1 MNSIPF
7 ILWTVFGLI
16 GLFLFTKYRV
26 STIESNLL
34 DRSEARKVSID
45 FIREFVGI
53 DVEEWDV
60 YSVYWYEHETV
71 NKLHHLGLLKKN
83 RHILHEMGLVE
94 SWRIRF
100 VHQNQSFVIG
110 VNAKREVTFFYADVR
125 QTSLPNKGAQI
136 SLEGLKEQLT
146 YSSKGLWAKTKPT
159 GSGSKEEDFR
169 EIKTYWYLAEKEDI
183 RLKVTVE
190 MQSGVITYIGT
201 DTEILTDQMNKVIR
215 DEQVESTFGISG
227 MLGSAAAMIIAILVL
242 VLMNVQIQI
251 TLSLILGLI
260 IVLVQSLTI
269 KEDIQL
275 TIVNAYD
282 ARMSVHT
289 VQLLGILSTLFAGL
303 LTGFVVFICSL
314 AGGALVNELG
324 LKFLDQS
331 IVQIFIGLSAGI
343 ISLGI
348 TSLVFYLLERMNR
361 LRISPELSNRSM
373 FLSGFTLRQGLNMS
387 LQSSI
392 GEEVIYRLLMISLIF
407 WLSGSMILSILISS
421 LLWAIMHQVT
431 GYDPRW
437 IRWTHLFVFGCF
449 LGFLFV
455 NYGFISVL
463 AAHFVHNLV
472 LVCMPLWQFKLQ
484 RYLHTKKPQHTSL

>member
-1 MNSIPF
+1 MDSITF
-7 ILWTVFGLI
+7 ILWAGLGLI

-60 YSVYWYEHETV
+60 YSVYWYDHETV

-94 SWRIRF
+94 SWRVRF

-125 QTSLPNKGAQI
+125 QTLLPNKGAQI

-331 IVQIFIGLSAGI
+331 IVQIYIGLSAGI

-348 TSLVFYLLERMNR
+348 TSLVFHFLERMNR

-437 IRWTHLFVFGCF
+437 IRWAHLFIFGCF

-455 NYGFISVL
+455 NYGFICVL
-463 AAHFVHNLV
+463 TAHFIHNLV

-484 RYLHTKKPQHTSL
+484 RYIHTKKPQHTSL

>member
-1 MNSIPF
+1 MNSFTF
-7 ILWTVFGLI
+7 ILWTGLGVI
-16 GLFLFTKYRV
+16 GLVLFMKYRV
-26 STIESNLL
+26 ATIESNLL
-34 DRSEARKVSID
+34 DKSEARKVSID
-45 FIREFVGI
+45 FMKEFVGL

-60 YSVYWYEHETV
+60 YSVYWYDHETV
-71 NKLHHLGLLKKN
+71 NKLHHLGLLNKN
-83 RHILHEMGLVE
+83 RRILHEMGLVE
-94 SWRIRF
+94 SWRVRF
-100 VHQNQSFVIG
+100 VHQHQSFVIG
-110 VNAKREVTFFYADVR
+110 VNTKREVTFFYADVR
-125 QTSLPNKGAQI
+125 QTSLSKKAGQLSP
-136 SLEGLKEQLT
+136 EGLKDQLT
-146 YSSKGLWAKTKPT
+146 CSSTGLWAKTKST

-169 EIKTYWYLAEKEDI
+169 EINTYWYLAEKEDV

-201 DTEILTDQMNKVIR
+201 DTEILTDKMNKVIR

-227 MLGSAAAMIIAILVL
+227 MLASAAAMVMAILVL
-242 VLMNVQIQI
+242 VLMDVQTQI
-251 TLSLILGLI
+251 ILSLILGLI

-282 ARMSVHT
+282 ARMNVQT
-289 VQLLGILSTLFAGL
+289 VRLLGMLSTMLAGL

-314 AGGALVNELG
+314 AGGALANELG
-324 LKFLDQS
+324 LTFLDRIS
-331 IVQIFIGLSAGI
+331 VQFFIGLSGGL

-348 TSLVFYLLERMNR
+348 TSLVFFLLERMNR

-407 WLSGSMILSILISS
+407 WLSGSTMLSILLSS

-437 IRWTHLFVFGCF
+437 IRWAHLFVFGCF

-455 NYGFISVL
+455 NYGFICVL
-463 AAHFVHNLV
+463 AAHFIHNLV

-484 RYLHTKKPQHTSL
+484 RYIQTKKPQHTSL

>member
-1 MNSIPF
+1 
-7 ILWTVFGLI
+7 
-16 GLFLFTKYRV
+16 
-26 STIESNLL
+26 
-34 DRSEARKVSID
+34 
-45 FIREFVGI
+45 
-53 DVEEWDV
+53 
-60 YSVYWYEHETV
+60 
-71 NKLHHLGLLKKN
+71 
-83 RHILHEMGLVE
+83 MGLVE
-94 SWRIRF
+94 SWRVRF

-110 VNAKREVTFFYADVR
+110 VNAKNAKLLFFYADVR
-125 QTSLPNKGAQI
+125 QTSLPHKGAQI

-348 TSLVFYLLERMNR
+348 TSLVFFYLLERMNR

-392 GEEVIYRLLMISLIF
+392 GEEVIYRLLIISLIF

-437 IRWTHLFVFGCF
+437 IRWTHLFCF
-449 LGFLFV
+449 W
-455 NYGFISVL
+455 VL
-463 AAHFVHNLV
+463 PWFSF
-472 LVCMPLWQFKLQ
+472 CELWI
-484 RYLHTKKPQHTSL
+484 Y

>member
-1 MNSIPF
+1 MDSITF
-7 ILWTVFGLI
+7 ILWAGLGLI

-60 YSVYWYEHETV
+60 YSVYWYDHETV

-94 SWRIRF
+94 SWRVRF

-125 QTSLPNKGAQI
+125 QTSLPKKDAQI

-146 YSSKGLWAKTKPT
+146 YSSKGLWVKTKPT

-227 MLGSAAAMIIAILVL
+227 MLGSAAAMIMAILVL
-242 VLMNVQIQI
+242 VLMNVQVQI

-331 IVQIFIGLSAGI
+331 IVQIYIGLSAGI
-343 ISLGI
+343 ISLGM
-348 TSLVFYLLERMNR
+348 TSLVFYFLERMNR

-437 IRWTHLFVFGCF
+437 IRWAHLFIFGCF

-455 NYGFISVL
+455 NYGIICVL
-463 AAHFVHNLV
+463 TAHFIHNLV

-484 RYLHTKKPQHTSL
+484 RYIHTKKPQHTSL

>member
-1 MNSIPF
+1 
-7 ILWTVFGLI
+7 
-16 GLFLFTKYRV
+16 
-26 STIESNLL
+26 
-34 DRSEARKVSID
+34 
-45 FIREFVGI
+45 
-53 DVEEWDV
+53 
-60 YSVYWYEHETV
+60 
-71 NKLHHLGLLKKN
+71 
-83 RHILHEMGLVE
+83 
-94 SWRIRF
+94 
-100 VHQNQSFVIG
+100 
-110 VNAKREVTFFYADVR
+110 
-125 QTSLPNKGAQI
+125 
-136 SLEGLKEQLT
+136 
-146 YSSKGLWAKTKPT
+146 
-159 GSGSKEEDFR
+159 
-169 EIKTYWYLAEKEDI
+169 
-183 RLKVTVE
+183 

-251 TLSLILGLI
+251 ALSLILGLI

-331 IVQIFIGLSAGI
+331 IAQIYIGLSAGI

-455 NYGFISVL
+455 NYGFICVL
-463 AAHFVHNLV
+463 VAHFIHNLV